1 MDYIRNMLSSRNT
14 VKNTVK
20 EKEKEINQT
29 TSTFEN
35 KKKDNFDD
43 CVICLEQMKE
53 DDLVT
58 IIYCSHIFHKYCID
72 MWIEKKRICPLCD
85 QSF

>member
-1 MDYIRNMLSSRNT
+1 MDYIKNMLSSRNI
-14 VKNTVK
+14 V
-20 EKEKEINQT
+20 KEKEINQK
-29 TSTFEN
+29 TSSFFN

-53 DDLVT
+53 GDLVT